1 MKTYIILYE
10 DRANDYNS
18 SYDYLSA
25 PNITELIRQFADT
38 TGDDS
43 DLFELAITGLNDAN
57 DLVQMYNHFAYN
69 IRITDIYELG
79 KAIYTEDI

>member
-10 DRANDYNS
+10 DKDYNNR
-18 SYDYLSA
+18 YDCYSA
-25 PNITELIRQFADT
+25 PNITELIRQFANI

-43 DLFELAITGLNDAN
+43 DLFELAITGLDDAN

-69 IRITDIYELG
+69 IRITDICELG
-79 KAIYTEDI
+79 KTIYTEDI

>member
-10 DRANDYNS
+10 DKDYNNG
-18 SYDYLSA
+18 YDYFSA
-25 PNITELIRQFADT
+25 PNITELIKQFADI

-43 DLFELAITGLNDAN
+43 DLFELAIMGLDDAN

-79 KAIYTEDI
+79 KAIYTMEV